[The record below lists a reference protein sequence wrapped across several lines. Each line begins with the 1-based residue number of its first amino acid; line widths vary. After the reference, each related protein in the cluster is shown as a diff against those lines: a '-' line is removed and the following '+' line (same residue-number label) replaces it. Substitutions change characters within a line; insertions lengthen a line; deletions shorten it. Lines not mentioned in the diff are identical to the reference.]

1 MGRAMEEDEG
11 IRVVV
16 TPVQLAAILDNG
28 TLAQPTFSNRAWGV
42 GNAIFGALEILGG
55 GALLAVP
62 EPTLVTKVG
71 GGALGLHGIDMVQ
84 SGARQAWT
92 GLQTDTLTSDATTAL
107 VEQLGVDQA
116 TAERIGDGVD
126 LFVPIVVSAG
136 VAATRVAAVRAGKI
150 SLAAHEA
157 RGGHTIARHVGRTE
171 AQLRARLAQQSRI
184 PAASTFRSLADAER
198 IIGQALRANRQ
209 TITTWANSAANG
221 QRRAFDFAVRNAGEG
236 VVRSTGQLIQMHK
249 VRVVLKKEVLN
260 GKLYYIL
267 TSFPIP

>member
-1 MGRAMEEDEG
+1 MEEEEDG
-11 IRVVV
+11 VRVVL
-16 TPVQLAAILDNG
+16 TPVQLAAVLGNG
-28 TLAQPTFSNRAWGV
+28 TLTQPTFSNRAWGV
-42 GNAIFGALEILGG
+42 ANALFGTLEIIGG

-62 EPTLVTKVG
+62 EPTLVTKAG
-71 GGALGLHGIDMVQ
+71 GGALGLHGIDMLQ

-107 VEQLGVDQA
+107 AQQLGVDDA

-136 VAATRVAAVRAGKI
+136 LAATRIAAVRAGRI

-198 IIGQALRANRQ
+198 IIGQALRANKSA
-209 TITTWANSAANG
+209 ITSWANTATRGQTKAFEFAA
-221 QRRAFDFAVRNAGEG
+221 RNAGQG
-236 VVRSTGQLIQMHK
+236 VVRSSGQLVQMHK
-249 VRVVLKKEVLN
+249 VRVVLKKEVMN